1 MQFKIFTVAYAL
13 RGYCTAMED
22 ALGMRWDAHWLLA
35 GVRPGWGRASPEA
48 AGRYPSVSLGFL
60 GLLSDRG
67 GHQNLGDPS
76 AQRRVPRH

>member
-35 GVRPGWGRASPEA
+35 GVA
-48 AGRYPSVSLGFL
+48 AWLGQGKPRGGGEVSLGI
-60 GLLSDRG
+60 
-67 GHQNLGDPS
+67 
-76 AQRRVPRH
+76 PRFFGAA